1 MPAVAQP
8 DPGRAAV
15 PHKAVIRA
23 GDKFCSRGIQQTELS
38 VPAHRRI
45 AVQQR
50 GGAAV
55 DQGFLCVIVWG
66 IDAVIAGFCYL
77 APGSVQIYPFAV
89 ALGGGQRCIKEKIC
103 GCINGIVGGSAVFI
117 TVGVLPI
124 ADKII
129 PVVALAV
136 YCTAAGGHRAVGAA
150 AVPQQIIL
158 CRGAELARAEAA
170 AVYGHSMLLQID
182 KFQIAVAVVPVT
194 DHTIAAGL
202 QLTGIFLSQ
211 RVGSLPRKTIC
222 VVVPMAVAETTFKQR
237 LRRAAGQNLTAVAAH
252 QAPLAVLAHRVVFD
266 LGVGLQFPRIAEE
279 PYIIVVQ
286 HRRAGFHESLRRHGV
301 SCGCG
306 RRRDLG
312 CFPGLRSGGGGY
324 SSGRYAAGHIR
335 PGGTARQQQGRQN
348 AEPKLHSSTPPLL
361 FR

>member
-1 MPAVAQP
+1 M
-8 DPGRAAV
+8 
-15 PHKAVIRA
+15 
-23 GDKFCSRGIQQTELS
+23 
-38 VPAHRRI
+38 
-45 AVQQR
+45 
-50 GGAAV
+50 
-55 DQGFLCVIVWG
+55 
-66 IDAVIAGFCYL
+66 
-77 APGSVQIYPFAV
+77 
-89 ALGGGQRCIKEKIC
+89 
-103 GCINGIVGGSAVFI
+103 
-117 TVGVLPI
+117 
-124 ADKII
+124 
-129 PVVALAV
+129 

-211 RVGSLPRKTIC
+211 RVGSLPRKTVC

-279 PYIIVVQ
+279 PYLIVVQ
-286 HRRAGFHESLRRHGV
+286 HRRAGLHESLRRLHSV
-301 SCGCG
+301 
-306 RRRDLG
+306 
-312 CFPGLRSGGGGY
+312 SGGGGRRRGLGGPGGLRCPGSLR
-324 SSGRYAAGHIR
+324 SSGQRGSRGWHSRRGNR
-335 PGGTARQQQGRQN
+335 PGGTACQKKHRQN
-348 AEPKLHSSTPPLL
+348 GKQRSFHGHTPPLL
-361 FR
+361 FIIPV